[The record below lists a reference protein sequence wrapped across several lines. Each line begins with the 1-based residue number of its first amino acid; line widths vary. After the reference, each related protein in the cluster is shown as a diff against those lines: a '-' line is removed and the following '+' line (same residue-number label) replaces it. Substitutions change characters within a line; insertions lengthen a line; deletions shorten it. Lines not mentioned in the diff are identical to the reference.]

1 MRAKQIKRLLAFL
14 LCTVMTLSLFACGG
28 VEDEETTAGTDAPPI
43 GGDETTGGE
52 TGGVE
57 TVDKETGGHETS
69 GTDETSTPEESTTQ
83 ENKDVIELG
92 NYSNGG
98 NLKDAGDELKKSD
111 FALSVNEFDESDAIS
126 KTADEL
132 LALLEKKD
140 GVKAG
145 EVYKVS
151 GTVMLRP
158 KSDTTY
164 YGNGA
169 VIIVENLVEIAGKSG
184 VVFKDLIIS
193 GAINIQNSRD
203 ITFDKVE
210 VRSTREYAV
219 WVDGGQDVEFKNCIL
234 SSPDIA
240 LEISG
245 SSNTSV
251 YKSRL
256 VADKGIVSSRAITV
270 QGSRIEA
277 GSLGIRISSVNVF
290 HDTSIIRNNTVTA
303 DKDGVGIQITNNYN
317 GLIAL
322 NEIMDVQRSVILK
335 ESYNCAIIL
344 NRAIY
349 IEAKDN
355 TNLYV
360 IKNRLGG
367 AMEFKNNKYFIADG
381 NVFVQDKLDHPVVS
395 LNNTEIN
402 GNNITNVDARPE
414 FGANE
419 ELLPHTDK
427 EQFVDM
433 KRITNVTD
441 LSTNKSY
448 TEYIR
453 YSAQRD
459 GVVIVPPGAYKVDT
473 KLALGTQHSN
483 TEIYA
488 YGVYAEATFM
498 GTAFEMTNCSDV
510 NIHGLTIGYSFPTSA
525 QIQIVE
531 KLGNNKLT
539 AIVSAGFDDGFGKSD
554 PSKYHRDLNDMFHQN
569 ENHPYATLGANYD
582 IVRNADGTYTLTLKS
597 TELYG
602 MTMVGDIFTN
612 RLATRGGNVV
622 RVDYGENVQFK
633 DFTVIAYSCMAS
645 VRCTYSRGV
654 SLERYHTD
662 SPVPYTIDKT
672 VYEKYKAL
680 GEKYGV
686 DTEVYIKE
694 GYLYRGTRPRIGG
707 TGALE
712 VMDSYEG
719 VSLTSCKIENICD
732 DGSNQR
738 GTTSRVAGIEDNGD
752 GTYTVY
758 FKGCHT
764 VVYHT
769 ERCAASQSNS
779 SWTVNE
785 CAFVQKDDI
794 LLTYSS
800 NGAPLFENAVA
811 LENAKPYTGDTQGHW
826 AHNDKNS
833 DRYCDTCKIY
843 IGTKGLSY
851 PELNSSYNPSTGQIT
866 FKMSHNNNKNM
877 LTFTTTLYAV
887 KIKAEKVNMDALEGY
902 DLVSNDYHSST
913 QVFFHNVSKN
923 CASFTFDNTV
933 IQSHRSRGLLIK
945 APNIT
950 VKNCTFRDLQ
960 RHALVLGCENV
971 WGESSVPSNIN
982 IKNCLF
988 DNVCDYPDQYDAVD
1002 NVAINIH
1009 GLGELK
1015 NDITLLD
1022 NFACNNINISH
1033 NKFINNKGK
1042 HLIYASGA
1050 SNVNI
1055 TENIFEEREGDGKII
1070 YINGCT
1076 DLTMQGNTYSDTLKD
1091 YIEANQLG
1099 RLITGYNYKNFTF
1112 ENKKL
1117 PDNSSKPQ

>member
-1 MRAKQIKRLLAFL
+1 MRSKQIKRLLAFL

-28 VEDEETTAGTDAPPI
+28 GGDEETTAGTDAPPN
-43 GGDETTGGE
+43 GVDETTGDETTGDE
-52 TGGVE
+52 TGGNE
-57 TVDKETGGHETS
+57 AS
-69 GTDETSTPEESTTQ
+69 GTEETNSPEESTAQ
-83 ENKDVIELG
+83 ENKDMIELG

-98 NLKDAGDELKKSD
+98 KLKDAGDSLNERD
-111 FALSVNEFDESDAIS
+111 FALGENTIDESKAVI
-126 KTADEL
+126 KTAEEL
-132 LALLEKKD
+132 LALLSKKD

-145 EVYKVS
+145 EVYKV
-151 GTVMLRP
+151 TEKLTL

-164 YGNGA
+164 YGNMAA
-169 VIIVENLVEIAGKSG
+169 VIAEGGIEIASASG
-184 VVFKDLIIS
+184 VVLREIIIKGS
-193 GAINIQNSRD
+193 ITVSSSTD
-203 ITFDKVE
+203 IELYKVDIKGGDTG
-210 VRSTREYAV
+210 VYA
-219 WVDGGQDVEFKNCIL
+219 DAF
-234 SSPDIA
+234 SADIA
-240 LEISG
+240 VKSCIVTAQKVAIS
-245 SSNTSV
+245 SEASALSV
-251 YKSRL
+251 YQSRL
-256 VADKGIVSSRAITV
+256 VADKGVVSSGNDMTV
-270 QGSRIEA
+270 QDCRIEA
-277 GSLGIRISSVNVF
+277 KSLGVSAYGKY
-290 HDTSIIRNNTVTA
+290 SIVRNNTITA
-303 DKDGVGIQITNNYN
+303 ENDGIGVDMSRGGYN
-317 GLIAL
+317 GLVAL
-322 NEIMDVQRSVILK
+322 NEILDVQKSVILS
-335 ESYNCAIIL
+335 ESYNCVIIL

-349 IEAKDN
+349 IEANNN

-367 AMEFKNNKYFIADG
+367 AMKFENNKYFIADG
-381 NVFVQDKLDHPVVS
+381 NVFVQDKLDHPTVS

-402 GNNITNVDARPE
+402 GNNITNVDARLE
-414 FGANE
+414 YGANE

-427 EQFVDM
+427 EQFVGM
-433 KRITNVTD
+433 ERQTNVTD
-441 LSTNKSY
+441 LSTKKTY
-448 TEYIR
+448 VEYIR
-453 YSAQRD
+453 SAAQRD
-459 GVVIVPPGAYKVDT
+459 GMVIVPPGAYKADT
-473 KLALGTQHSN
+473 KLALVNQHSN
-483 TEIYA
+483 TDIYA

-498 GTAFEMTNCSDV
+498 GTAFEMTSCTDV
-510 NIHGLTIGYSFPTSA
+510 NIHGLTVGYSFPTSA

-531 KLGNNKLT
+531 KLGNNNVKV
-539 AIVSAGFDDGFGKSD
+539 IVSAGFGDGFGKSD
-554 PSKYHRDLNDMFHQN
+554 LSKYHRDLNDMFHQN
-569 ENHPYATLGANYD
+569 ENHPYATLASDYE
-582 IVRNADGTYTLTLKS
+582 IVKNSDGTYTLTLKS

-622 RVDYGENVQFK
+622 RVDYGENVKFK

-662 SPVPYTIDKT
+662 SPAPYIIDKET
-672 VYEKYKAL
+672 HDEYKAL
-680 GEKYGV
+680 EEKYSV
-686 DTEVYIKE
+686 NTEVYID
-694 GYLYRGTRPRIGG
+694 GAGRYRGTAPRIGG

-712 VMDSYEG
+712 VANSYEG

-738 GTTSRVAGIEDNGD
+738 GTTSRVAGIKDNGD

-769 ERCAASQSNS
+769 ENCAAGAANS

-785 CAFVQKDDI
+785 CAFVQKDDV
-794 LLTYSS
+794 LLAYSS

-811 LENAKPYTGDTQGHW
+811 LEDAKPYTGDTEGHW
-826 AHNDKNS
+826 THNDNNG
-833 DRYCDTCKIY
+833 DRYCDTCKVY

-851 PELNSSYNPSTGQIT
+851 PELNSKYDPSTGKIT

-887 KIKAEKVNMDALEGY
+887 KIKADNVNMDALEGY
-902 DLVSNDYHSST
+902 DLVSNDYHTST
-913 QVFFHNVSKN
+913 QVYFHNVSKN
-923 CASFTFDNTV
+923 CASFTFDNTL
-933 IQSHRSRGLLIK
+933 IQNHRSRGLLIK

-971 WGESSVPSNIN
+971 WGESSVPSNIK
-982 IKNCLF
+982 IQNCLF
-988 DNVCDYPDQYDAVD
+988 DNVCDYPGQYDVVD

-1022 NFACNNINISH
+1022 NFACNNINITH
-1033 NKFINNKGK
+1033 NKFINNKAK

-1055 TENIFEEREGDGKII
+1055 TENVFEEREGDGKII

-1076 DLTMQGNTYSDTLKD
+1076 DLTMQGNTYSDILKG

-1099 RLITGYNYKNFTF
+1099 RLITGYNYKNLTF
-1112 ENKKL
+1112 EGKKL